1 MIMSELAEQY
11 YQEGIKAL
19 QGGVFPM
26 AQEMFSKATK
36 ELPSRFEFWN
46 LLGISHQFQKQ
57 WKQCD
62 QAWREALR
70 CKPDSVDIKLN
81 LGIANIALGNES
93 DAESFWLS
101 ILNTDPNHI
110 QTLINLGLF
119 YRERDRNQEAHDFW
133 ERGLELMP
141 QNAKLKEWFAD
152 VKGALG
158 WKYLSNESSD
168 KAETLLKQAVI
179 LDPEYDVLWRY
190 LAEWHLRKSEFNA
203 AEKACTKGLTINPE
217 NEDLKRLLKTVLQMN
232 GGTK

>member
-1 MIMSELAEQY
+1 MSELAEQY

-70 CKPDSVDIKLN
+70 CKPDSVDVKLN

-93 DAESFWLS
+93 DAEVFWLS
-101 ILNTDPNHI
+101 ILDTDPNHI

-133 ERGLELMP
+133 ERGLGLMP
-141 QNAKLKEWFAD
+141 QNAKLREWIAD
-152 VKGALG
+152 VKGVLG
-158 WKYLSNESSD
+158 WKHLSNKSPD
-168 KAETLLKQAVI
+168 KAEALLKQAVI

-190 LAEWHLRKSEFNA
+190 LAEWHLRKSEFKD
-203 AEKACTKGLTINPE
+203 AEEACVKGLTVNPE
-217 NEDLKRLLKTVLQMN
+217 NENLKALRKKVLRVSRN
-232 GGTK
+232 TK